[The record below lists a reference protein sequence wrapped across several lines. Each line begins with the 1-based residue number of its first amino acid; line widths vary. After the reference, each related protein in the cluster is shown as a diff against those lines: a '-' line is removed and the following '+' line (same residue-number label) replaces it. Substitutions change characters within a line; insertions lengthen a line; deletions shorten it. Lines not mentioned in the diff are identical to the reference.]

1 MRKLLSINKSTKKD
15 KKLQA
20 IFEVDGKQRTI
31 HFGATGYNDY
41 TIYYKTEGKSVAD
54 KKKDAYLARHKVNET
69 WNDPMTAGSLSRWV
83 LWNKP
88 SISASI
94 SDFKK
99 RFSL

>member
-1 MRKLLSINKSTKKD
+1 MRKLLRITKSDKPA
-15 KKLQA
+15 KKLMA
-20 IFEVDGKQRTI
+20 VFEIDGKQRTV
-31 HFGATGYNDY
+31 HFGSAPNKDY

-54 KKKDAYLARHKVNET
+54 KKKDAYLARHKVNEN
-69 WNDPMTAGSLSRWV
+69 WNDPTTAGSLSRWV

-88 SISASI
+88 TISASI

>member
-1 MRKLLSINKSTKKD
+1 MKKLLSISKSDKPS
-15 KKLQA
+15 KKLVA
-20 IFEVDGKQRTI
+20 VFEIDGKQRKV

-41 TIYYKTEGKSVAD
+41 TIYSKTEGKSVAD
-54 KKKDAYLARHKVNET
+54 KKKDAYLARHKANET

-88 SISASI
+88 TISASI